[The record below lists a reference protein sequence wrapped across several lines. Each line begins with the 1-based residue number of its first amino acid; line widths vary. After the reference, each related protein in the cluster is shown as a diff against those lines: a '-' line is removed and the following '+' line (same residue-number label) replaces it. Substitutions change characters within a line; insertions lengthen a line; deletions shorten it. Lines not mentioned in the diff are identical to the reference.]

1 MSLLAM
7 FIDSLED
14 ISATGIMADYIFDHK
29 YHLPEATTYINKL
42 QDSKNITLITLIDE
56 VSKFGEK
63 QERHLVKKI
72 VRNFRKSCKR
82 RINKI
87 LREKLTS
94 KNFYLETFI
103 GRVKIVAGY
112 EDRNQ
117 SITKAET

>member
-14 ISATGIMADYIFDHK
+14 ISAAGIMADYIFDHK

-42 QDSKNITLITLIDE
+42 QDTKNLSLITLIDS

-63 QERHLVKKI
+63 QERHLVNKI
-72 VRNFRKSCKR
+72 VRKSRKYFGR
-82 RINKI
+82 KI
-87 LREKLTS
+87 SYLLKIKHNTKSPFLQLFIDYIKTS
-94 KNFYLETFI
+94 
-103 GRVKIVAGY
+103 GY
-112 EDRNQ
+112 VGQNQ